1 MCRPC
6 CALKMT
12 LSFLACSSHPSP
24 SMPCAFPCPVSLLSL
39 RAAGAQCVCAAVS
52 LRSAALSSAALMFFI
67 GHLLRAGAGRSCAG
81 LGGSWCSCPS
91 HRSGHCRYHGCRGC
105 AFTGRCR
112 VCCALLDTKELSINA
127 EPCRAVENL
136 SQIHLSSTRG
146 GGWEAAVSGQRCP
159 TRSVAEDGA
168 SRGPSGAPAPSGP
181 PRAEWGGRCPRRR
194 ACSRRPRAGLC
205 VCREL
210 LGCSWSPA
218 PGAAPAPLSAARLRP
233 LAAPA
238 GLCGHSASP

>member
-1 MCRPC
+1 MYHPVGSEGSVREETSPPLCRPC

-52 LRSAALSSAALMFFI
+52 LRSAALSTAALMLFI

-91 HRSGHCRYHGCRGC
+91 HRSGRCQCRGCRGS

-112 VCCALLDTKELSINA
+112 VCCALLDTKDLSINA
-127 EPCRAVENL
+127 ETCRAVENL

-146 GGWEAAVSGQRCP
+146 VGSGCEW
-159 TRSVAEDGA
+159 AEMAD
-168 SRGPSGAPAPSGP
+168 PQ
-181 PRAEWGGRCPRRR
+181 
-194 ACSRRPRAGLC
+194 
-205 VCREL
+205 
-210 LGCSWSPA
+210 
-218 PGAAPAPLSAARLRP
+218 
-233 LAAPA
+233 
-238 GLCGHSASP
+238 CG